1 MKKTLLVILLLSSA
15 LFVSAQDKLTYENY
29 MKRPDELPKFSIGVG
44 TGINNFTALI
54 GPSVNF
60 RVVKLLSLQGG
71 LGLGGWGYKVSGGL
85 ILNTSYKGGLYFGA
99 GYSYSPGENNLQ
111 MSLPLQSGT
120 TQTVHL
126 DYLAAGT
133 INLKAGYS
141 FRMGK
146 VNTFYLECGYA
157 IPMQAT
163 AWKVTDGS
171 ALASAATETLNI
183 LQPGGIILGL
193 GFTFGFR
200 DN

>member
-1 MKKTLLVILLLSSA
+1 MKRKLLVILFLSST
-15 LFVSAQDKLTYENY
+15 LYLSAQNKYSYERY
-29 MKRPDELPKFSIGVG
+29 LRPDSLPKFALGVG

-193 GFTFGFR
+193 GFTFGFSEY
-200 DN
+200 